1 MANEGGTAGNRQ
13 INANTGVTIG
23 LVITIFAVSGT
34 AIFKAGEVLS
44 DLSYIKA
51 DLAEMKQIIR
61 RLDRQQ
67 RGSTDGERSAQDG
80 VQPVH
85 VR

>member
-23 LVITIFAVSGT
+23 LVLTIFAVSGT
-34 AIFKAGEVLS
+34 AIFKAGQVLT
-44 DLSYIKA
+44 DLDYIKS

-61 RLDRQQ
+61 SLNRQQ
-67 RGSTDGERSAQDG
+67 RGSNENERSAEDG
-80 VQPVH
+80 VKPVH